1 MSLMMV
7 NFILRNF
14 PMGKLTHWAAFF
26 AVIAAFAALLGFGGG
41 AGAAAPVAKVLFWAS
56 VTIIGVTL
64 IAQAVRKA

>member
-1 MSLMMV
+1 
-7 NFILRNF
+7 
-14 PMGKLTHWAAFF
+14 MGKLTHWAAFF